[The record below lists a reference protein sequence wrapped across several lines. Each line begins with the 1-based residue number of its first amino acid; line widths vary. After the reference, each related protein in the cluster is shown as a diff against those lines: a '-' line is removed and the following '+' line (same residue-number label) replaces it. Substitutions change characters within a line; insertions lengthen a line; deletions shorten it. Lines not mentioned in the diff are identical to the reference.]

1 MDSLVSVIIPVYNS
15 EAYLKKCIKS
25 VLSQSY
31 HNIEVLLI
39 NDGSTDNSGIVCNK
53 YRDLD
58 SRVRVWHLPNKGPSC
73 VRNFGISHMKGD
85 YLMFVDS
92 DDEMMPDV
100 INESVIE
107 ILKQQTDM
115 VLFGYR
121 VQKNNQVTDIIPP
134 GGKYSKREFGKVY
147 IELCTNFLINSPCNK
162 LYKKTIASKCSFPED
177 MKLGED
183 LLFCNGYIRNCNSF
197 SLINKPL
204 YLYKQREE
212 KSLSTTYY
220 GDQFSWYIRHYEDT
234 VKTMKFLEPEW
245 DRLNESALYELYG
258 KYIKH
263 CINTCGGASSVLNTS
278 EKKAKIFQMCNHP
291 LTQECLPYFK
301 GNRVYV
307 QMVRFKLVECI
318 LLYIWLSIH
327 KK

>member
-162 LYKKTIASKCSFPED
+162 LYKKT
-177 MKLGED
+177 
-183 LLFCNGYIRNCNSF
+183 
-197 SLINKPL
+197 
-204 YLYKQREE
+204 
-212 KSLSTTYY
+212 T
-220 GDQFSWYIRHYEDT
+220 
-234 VKTMKFLEPEW
+234 
-245 DRLNESALYELYG
+245 
-258 KYIKH
+258 
-263 CINTCGGASSVLNTS
+263 
-278 EKKAKIFQMCNHP
+278 
-291 LTQECLPYFK
+291 
-301 GNRVYV
+301 
-307 QMVRFKLVECI
+307 
-318 LLYIWLSIH
+318 
-327 KK
+327 